1 MVFFAKS
8 AQVLALLAFLIR
20 VEARLLELVV
30 RDGVLH
36 TVDDELDA
44 LLDFGNLLGQ
54 RSLAQLHARSGFIDQ
69 VDRLVRQEAV
79 RNITVRVRY
88 REVDGV
94 VGVSDGMKLLV
105 PVFDPEQNLGGVGFV
120 RRRNLYRLEA
130 ALQRTIFF
138 DRLAILA
145 RSGGAD
151 ALDLTARQRRL
162 QDVGRI
168 ERAFRRT
175 CAYQGMQFVD
185 EDDGVLRLHQLL
197 HDGLQ
202 ALFEL
207 AAILGAR
214 HDQRKVESE
223 NALVRQKRRDFAVR
237 DALRQPFD
245 DGGLAHAGLADQH
258 RIVLG
263 AAAQNLDDA
272 LQFAIASH
280 QRIELVVHGGLG
292 QVAGKLTEQGRF
304 ALPLG
309 LRFLLA
315 AARQFLANGR
325 KPQTALVQNF
335 SRKALLF
342 SQ

>member
-1 MVFFAKS
+1 MVFFAKG
-8 AQVLALLAFLIR
+8 AQVLALLAFLVR

-54 RSLAQLHARSGFIDQ
+54 RSLAQLYARSGFVDQ
-69 VDRLVRQEAV
+69 VDGLVRQKAV
-79 RNITVRVRY
+79 RNVTVRMRY
-88 REVDGV
+88 GEVDGL

-120 RRRNLYRLEA
+120 RRRNFYRLEA

-138 DRLAILA
+138 NRLAILA
-145 RSGGAD
+145 RGGGAD
-151 ALDLTARQRRL
+151 ALDLAARQCRL
-162 QDVGRI
+162 QDVGGI
-168 ERAFRRT
+168 ERTFRRT
-175 CAYQGMQFVD
+175 RAHQGMQLVD
-185 EDDGVLRLHQLL
+185 KDDGVLRLHQFL

-202 ALFEL
+202 ALFKL
-207 AAILGAR
+207 AAILGAG
-214 HDQRKVESE
+214 DNQRKIKSE
-223 NALVRQKRRDFAVR
+223 DALVGQERRNFSVR
-237 DALRQPFD
+237 DALRQSFD

-272 LQFAIASH
+272 LQFAIAPD

-292 QVAGKLTEQGRF
+292 QVAGKFAEQGRF
-304 ALPLG
+304 ALTLRR
-309 LRFLLA
+309 RFLLA
-315 AARQFLANGR
+315 AARQFFANGR
-325 KPQTALVQNF
+325 KPQTTLVQNLG
-335 SRKALLF
+335 RKALFF